1 MACFDDDQ
9 PRIARATWEER
20 IANHERLL
28 GDSHLHR
35 SRDGRWIEGY
45 WLFNDYARH
54 ADYHGAYM
62 RYLLKRY
69 AALFFDTRCI
79 LHVCSGAL
87 KADNPWLP
95 GDTLD
100 IDATLEPTFCVN
112 AETCEGVPLHRYDTV
127 FVDGPYSDADAKLYG
142 CPMLSRKRVLET
154 LIKGLSAEALV
165 VWLDEKPPQ
174 YRKEW
179 PIAFEA
185 VWGVMTSAGHRTRSV
200 FVYRR
205 L

>member
-1 MACFDDDQ
+1 
-9 PRIARATWEER
+9 
-20 IANHERLL
+20 
-28 GDSHLHR
+28 
-35 SRDGRWIEGY
+35 
-45 WLFNDYARH
+45 
-54 ADYHGAYM
+54 M

-69 AALFFDTRCI
+69 AALFFDALRI

-100 IDATLEPTFCVN
+100 INPALAPTFCVN
-112 AETCEGVPLHRYDTV
+112 AETCTGVPLQLYDTV
-127 FVDGPYSDADAKLYG
+127 FVDVPYSEDDAAKYG
-142 CPMLSRKRVLET
+142 FPMLSRKRVLET
-154 LIKGLSAEALV
+154 LIKGLPTDALV

-174 YRKEW
+174 YRSEW

-185 VWGVMTSAGHRTRSV
+185 VWGVMASAGHRTRSV

-205 L
+205 T